1 MTQALTENDELQIKI
16 DSLNKEIEKIK
27 LEVNNSS
34 EHIEKL
40 KRTRTEKNELLTQ
53 KEEEIT
59 NQFSVLEGLKEQ
71 IVKLDFK
78 KTKLEQDI
86 EELINTLWN
95 EYEITPNNTEEY
107 RKPSNIAQAQK
118 EVNSLRN
125 KIKDLGSINV
135 DSIEEYK
142 KLGERYDFMCEQR
155 LDLENTVAK
164 LRKVISDM
172 TQTMEI
178 QFKEKFEIIN
188 KNFNEVFIELFG
200 GGKAELILT
209 DEENVLE

>member
-40 KRTRTEKNELLTQ
+40 KEQEQKKWIAYT

-142 KLGERYDFMCEQR
+142 
-155 LDLENTVAK
+155 
-164 LRKVISDM
+164 S
-172 TQTMEI
+172 
-178 QFKEKFEIIN
+178 
-188 KNFNEVFIELFG
+188 
-200 GGKAELILT
+200 
-209 DEENVLE
+209 

>member
-1 MTQALTENDELQIKI
+1 M
-16 DSLNKEIEKIK
+16 
-27 LEVNNSS
+27 
-34 EHIEKL
+34 
-40 KRTRTEKNELLTQ
+40 
-53 KEEEIT
+53 
-59 NQFSVLEGLKEQ
+59 KEQ

-142 KLGERYDFMCEQR
+142 
-155 LDLENTVAK
+155 
-164 LRKVISDM
+164 S
-172 TQTMEI
+172 
-178 QFKEKFEIIN
+178 
-188 KNFNEVFIELFG
+188 
-200 GGKAELILT
+200 
-209 DEENVLE
+209 